1 MRSAIEHASAA
12 SLGLVE
18 ADDSRSIRRGKRI
31 DPASCRGVLAYLIRN
46 VEVVDP
52 KRSQNASLGR
62 KRRLGIRDGLPD
74 DVRVETDLRQRSRM
88 TPERRVADSGRPDGS
103 AHTDRGGQLGDPGP
117 LVVL

>member
-1 MRSAIEHASAA
+1 RSLMRSAIEHASAE

-18 ADDSRSIRRGKRI
+18 ADDYRSIRRGKRI

-52 KRSQNASLGR
+52 KRSKNESLGR

-74 DVRVETDLRQRSRM
+74 DVRVETDLGGRALARHHSRV
-88 TPERRVADSGRPDGS
+88 PVAGS
-103 AHTDRGGQLGDPGP
+103 D
-117 LVVL
+117 